1 MEESYHA
8 EHAISADARWQ
19 DQGRST
25 CCASQASANLRLM
38 SSAAFPPLEIARHW
52 QQVNDDLVRIVDL
65 VPADK
70 FNWSPSPELWNSQGI
85 LIHVPDAR
93 DQWLTRDV
101 QDGEEYR
108 NIWTTARTPDD
119 LKRELTRTF
128 KRLQRFLSNQAQL
141 DAHHKSEWREDFDGH
156 WIAFHLLEHDI
167 HHRAELMQRLALLG
181 VDHGFDF

>member
-1 MEESYHA
+1 
-8 EHAISADARWQ
+8 
-19 DQGRST
+19 
-25 CCASQASANLRLM
+25 M
-38 SSAAFPPLEIARHW
+38 SSVGFPPLDITRHW
-52 QQVNDDLVRIVDL
+52 HQVNDDLVRIVDL
-65 VPADK
+65 LPADK

-85 LIHVPDAR
+85 LIHVSDAR

-119 LKRELTRTF
+119 LKRELERTF
-128 KRLQRFLSNQAQL
+128 ARLQRFLANEAQL
-141 DAHHKSEWREDFDGH
+141 DAHHKSERREDFDGH

-181 VDHGFDF
+181 IDHGFDF